1 MRKFL
6 LSIAVVVLLSSCTVT
21 VNEPAAEEVI
31 DTVTTTEI
39 AEADTAAVAVDTT
52 IAE

>member
-6 LSIAVVVLLSSCTVT
+6 LSIAAVALLSSCTVT
-21 VNEPAAEEVI
+21 VNEPVTEEVV
-31 DTVTTTEI
+31 DSVTTTEI